1 MSEIFT
7 FDEAKHAKA
16 RKAFIFF
23 GMVILL
29 GVTLL
34 SAVSSFVIYRE
45 GFQDMGPVASAA
57 LGVVAVTTVEGAF
70 IWLVFGYTTV
80 LSGMHERFFAFV
92 GMWGLMATMLLNVV
106 THFMMVKQVPLHPFQ
121 QAWLSWGAVSIFIA
135 VLVLVLMIK
144 LADPVIQFVTLSLR
158 YIGKEQETLLQ
169 AKREGLESEKVRAA
183 LAARTDQESEALV
196 RRILSDHGQSK

>member
-16 RKAFIFF
+16 RRAFIFF

-45 GFQDMGPVASAA
+45 GFQDTGPVASAA
-57 LGVVAVTTVEGAF
+57 LGLVAVITVEGAF
-70 IWLVFGYTTV
+70 IWLVYGYTVV
-80 LSGMHERFFAFV
+80 LSGMHERFFAFL
-92 GMWGLMATMLLNVV
+92 GMWGLVATMLLNIV
-106 THFMMVKQVPLHPFQ
+106 THFMLVKRVRLNSFQ
-121 QAWLSWGAVSIFIA
+121 QAWLSWGAVSVFIA
-135 VLVLVLMIK
+135 VLVLVLIIK

-169 AKREGLESEKVRAA
+169 AKREGLES
-183 LAARTDQESEALV
+183 
-196 RRILSDHGQSK
+196 